1 MKKLATALLILLSIA
16 ANAQTIKHGDVVTGK
31 TDSVY
36 SRILG
41 EKRKIYIY
49 LPAGAADDQYAKAHY
64 PVLYLLDGEG
74 HFKLG
79 CHHDTAIERGETE
92 YGLPA
97 NDSGGHPQYHPHPRP
112 RLGF

>member
-74 HFKLG
+74 HFNSVATMIQQLSEVNGIRFARK
-79 CHHDTAIERGETE
+79 
-92 YGLPA
+92 
-97 NDSGGHPQYHPHPRP
+97 
-112 RLGF
+112 